1 MVIKYFSWVRDIAN
15 TPEEIIEL
23 PVNVNNVKELID
35 YLILSNEKYHK
46 IFKKRKVVKIAV
58 NKIYVDELK
67 EIKNTDEIAFFPPVT
82 GG

>member
-15 TPEEIIEL
+15 TPEEVIEL

>member
-15 TPEEIIEL
+15 TAEEIIEL
-23 PVNVNNVKELID
+23 PANVKNVKELID

-58 NKIYVDELK
+58 NKIYVDEFK

>member
-46 IFKKRKVVKIAV
+46 IFKKRKVIKIAV
-58 NKIYVDELK
+58 NKIYVDEFK